1 MNRAYKVIYNKKR
14 RLVQVVSEISGGFTR
29 AERQGRRSL
38 LRGLVLSCLVG
49 ASLIAAPLPSYAATT
64 EEQVAANSAAIA
76 QNKTNIAANKT
87 AIESNQSGIRAVTRT
102 VEAQQAS
109 ISGKAEQTDLNKETA
124 ERKAADTATNEKVAA
139 NKAAIDQNKTD
150 IAKNKTDIAAA
161 QASLSGKADQS
172 DLDTLSSRVSENAT
186 AIGTNRSKINENRS
200 KIKELADS
208 LGFKTDESG
217 TITGQSGLT
226 KYFKT
231 KSSTS
236 SYTET
241 MTKEDGTTET
251 KTTTMTDGEAKAEG
265 GNSVAIGPNANSKAN
280 QSITL
285 GDGAVTK
292 STASRGIAIGQGAI
306 TGATADMGADLGSD
320 TATNQGGVDSISIGT
335 LSNARGND
343 AIAIGHNAEVQ
354 NVPIDGSGTVAS
366 KGSLAIG
373 SDAKVYGASYSLALG
388 AGATIAADNLNGNT
402 TNEAIAIGYNAKVNN
417 NATHAIVIGSNAN
430 ADKADAI
437 AIGYKAF
444 SEKNSMALGNNAKAS
459 EDSLAIGF
467 GATSSAPN
475 AQAFGNGAVAT
486 SGGDISIG
494 NLAGVGSDA
503 KRANVDGSLIAIGV
517 AAGQNVVGTANVAI
531 GDKAGSNVHSNY
543 NVSIGSEAGQG
554 FKTEQTL
561 DNPQNG
567 YNVSIGYKANNFS
580 EISGTDTTQ
589 YAIAIGA
596 NATSYSNSTA
606 IGRAALSNGQYA
618 MAFGD
623 NAHAYDTGSI
633 AFGYNSVAKNG
644 NVAIGSGSD
653 AQAIVS
659 GTGYL
664 TQQIAPSSYVSV
676 GTSENLRRISNV
688 ADGSLDSDAVTV
700 RQLKTAMSQ
709 IPSGGTSSGDV
720 TKNYVD
726 QQISNL
732 NSSIEALSKK
742 YFSVSSNENTSTG
755 NKSNDGTSP
764 DNKNAMAIGPG
775 TAAQADDA
783 LAIGNNTKSTGA
795 CSIAIGSEG
804 PIKSTD
810 PGDSTHLT
818 EAKGERSV
826 SIGSGS
832 IAQTDHSI
840 AIGTRATNYNQVNE
854 NNESS
859 NQGNHS
865 IAIGYYAETSGDS
878 SIAAGD
884 QAVAAGNG
892 SISIGKESGTDASAT
907 DSIAVGTST
916 KVNGSTSTVV
926 GAHNTVE
933 GDRNHAFGTGNTM
946 DNTGDGPS
954 NPIYESGLIGNN
966 NKISAIYNNQ
976 DEHKGSVTDAHAVG
990 NGNTIS
996 QENEGFTITDV
1007 QISGSNNKVLGEA
1020 SQMAEAGSLKGITI
1034 DGFNNTIKGRN
1045 VDDAANK
1052 TENINIVGN
1061 NNTVDIP
1068 LQGRKADMNNI
1079 QILGSDVNA
1088 TVGNSAYIGSGS
1100 SAKKTADETTSGVG
1114 TYNYDSKDANYTTRS
1129 GETATFAGS
1138 EATGV
1143 VTVGSEGNYRRVQNV
1158 AAGLVGKD
1166 STDAVNGSQL
1176 YYATRDHHYLGDNSN
1191 LTDDKNIVNVGSDG
1205 HINIVGQTKDLA
1217 GNSVTTE
1224 EGLKQQLTDG
1234 NIGVVADSEHQAM
1247 IVKLNKDVVLGSD
1260 TQDGS
1265 LTLKN
1270 NQGQETAKL
1279 TATEASSSLD
1289 GSATIHRAALSGTAN
1304 SSSRLRAA
1312 ASGTETAE
1320 STYAIATMEDG
1331 LSFIG
1336 DDSTKV
1342 DRVLNT
1348 QLTLKGGASGTL
1360 TDNNIGVRS
1369 FTADNGATGFHVQLA
1384 SDLTNLNS
1392 VTSQSVTTNNLTVKG
1407 GEFKVENGT
1416 NIDMDQNQIHNVAPG
1431 TAPTDA
1437 VNVSQLRGMNI
1448 DVQQEFNRVDG
1459 RINNLDNRISHA
1471 GANAAALAALHP
1483 NDFDPDDKWDFAGGY
1498 GNYRGSHAVAF
1509 GAFYRPTEDVMF
1521 SVGGSMGGG
1530 ENMVNAG
1537 VTFKLGQNN
1546 NVSNSRVAMAKEIRD
1561 MRKALAEQSAEIAQ
1575 LKAVHGFKIDPMKS
1589 ELFPDVAENHW
1600 AYEYVTKLAGNG
1612 VLKGYP
1618 DGEFKG
1624 NRMMSRY
1631 EFAAIVYR
1639 IVQSGMASTDPELS
1653 RLVKDFSPE
1662 LKYIRIDTIQKDRNG
1677 NPTIERV
1684 RVNKPIQAGK

>member
-1 MNRAYKVIYNKKR
+1 MNKVYKVIFNR
-14 RLVQVVSEISGGFTR
+14 NTGLEEVVSELAGGHTKSLSV
-29 AERQGRRSL
+29 GRRST
-38 LRGLVLSCLVG
+38 LRRFIVACLFASTLVFVPAVG
-49 ASLIAAPLPSYAATT
+49 GGRAATIN
-64 EEQVAANSAAIA
+64 EQVAANTAAI
-76 QNKTNIAANKT
+76 QQNKT

-102 VEAQQAS
+102 VEAQQAT
-109 ISGKAEQTDLNKETA
+109 ISNKAEQTDLNKETA
-124 ERKAADTATNEKVAA
+124 ERKAADTATNEKVDA
-139 NKAAIDQNKTD
+139 NRAAIDQNKTD
-150 IAKNKTDIAAA
+150 IAKNKTDIAKNKTDIAAA
-161 QASLSGKADQS
+161 QSALAEKADQS
-172 DLDTLSSRVSENAT
+172 DLDTLSSRVSDNAT
-186 AIGTNRSKINENRS
+186 AIRTNRSKIDENRN
-200 KIKELADS
+200 KIKTLADS

-241 MTKEDGTTET
+241 ITKEDGSTET
-251 KTTTMTDGEAKAEG
+251 KTITLTGGEAKAEG
-265 GNSVAIGPNANSKAN
+265 GNSVAIGPNANSKGN
-280 QSITL
+280 QSIAL

-292 STASRGIAIGQGAI
+292 STATRGIAIGQGAI

-417 NATHAIVIGSNAN
+417 NATHAIVIGSNAK

-467 GATSSAPN
+467 GATSSAAN

-486 SGGDISIG
+486 SEGDISIG
-494 NLAGVGSDA
+494 SLAGVGSDA

-580 EISGTDTTQ
+580 EITGTDTTQ

-606 IGRAALSNGQYA
+606 IGRAAFSNGQYA

-633 AFGYNSVAKNG
+633 AFGDNSVARNG
-644 NVAIGSGSD
+644 NIAIGSGSD
-653 AQAIVS
+653 AQGSAS

-664 TQQIAPSSYVSV
+664 TNQVAPSSYISV

-688 ADGSLDSDAVTV
+688 ADGSADSDVVTV
-700 RQLKTAMSQ
+700 RQLKTAVSQ

-720 TKNYVD
+720 TKSYVD
-726 QQISNL
+726 QQITNL
-732 NSSIEALSKK
+732 SSSIEALSKK

-755 NKSNDGTSP
+755 NKSNDGTSA

-775 TAAQADDA
+775 TSAQADDA

-795 CSIAIGSEG
+795 GSIAIGSEG

-832 IAQTDHSI
+832 VAQTDHSI

-854 NNESS
+854 NHESS

-878 SIAAGD
+878 SIATGD

-892 SISIGKESGTDASAT
+892 SISIGKESGTDANAT

-926 GAHNTVE
+926 GAYNTVE
-933 GDRNHAFGTGNTM
+933 GDRNHAFGTKNTM
-946 DNTGDGPS
+946 DNKGDGS
-954 NPIYESGLIGNN
+954 TDPIYESGLIGNE

-976 DEHKGSVTDAHAVG
+976 DEHKGSVTDVHAVG
-990 NGNTIS
+990 NMNTVS

-1020 SQMAEAGSLKGITI
+1020 STMAEAGSLNGITI
-1034 DGFNNTIKGRN
+1034 DGFGNTVQGRN
-1045 VDDAANK
+1045 VDDVANK

-1061 NNTVDIP
+1061 KNIVDI
-1068 LQGRKADMNNI
+1068 LAQGRKADMNNI
-1079 QILGSDVNA
+1079 QILGSGVNA

-1100 SAKKTADETTSGVG
+1100 SAKKTADETTAGVG
-1114 TYNYDSKDANYTTRS
+1114 TYNFESKDGNYTTRS
-1129 GETATFAGS
+1129 GKTAKFAGS

-1143 VTVGSEGNYRRVQNV
+1143 VTVGSERNYRRVQNV

-1176 YYATRDHHYLGDNSN
+1176 YYATRDHHYLGDNSD
-1191 LTDDKNIVNVGSDG
+1191 LTQDKNVVNVGSDG

-1217 GNSVTTE
+1217 GKAVTTE

-1234 NIGVVADSEHQAM
+1234 NIGVVADSENQAM
-1247 IVKLNKDVVLGSD
+1247 VVKLNKDVVLGSD

-1289 GSATIHRAALSGTAN
+1289 GSATIRRAALSGTTN
-1304 SSSRLRAA
+1304 SSARLSAA
-1312 ASGTETAE
+1312 ADDTGATE
-1320 STYAIATMEDG
+1320 SSYAIATMEDG

-1336 DDSTKV
+1336 DDNTKV

-1369 FTADNGATGFHVQLA
+1369 FTGDNGAAGFHVQLA

-1392 VTSQSVTTNNLTVKG
+1392 VTSHSVTTNNLTVKG
-1407 GEFKVENGT
+1407 GDFKVENGT

-1448 DVQQEFNRVDG
+1448 DVQQEFGRVDG
-1459 RINNLDNRISHA
+1459 RIDNLDNRISYV

-1483 NDFDPDDKWDFAGGY
+1483 LDFDPDDKWDFSAGY
-1498 GNYRGSHAVAF
+1498 GNYRGANAMAV
-1509 GAFYRPTEDVMF
+1509 GAHYRPNEDTMF
-1521 SVGGSMGGG
+1521 SIGGSFGGG

-1537 VTFKLGQNN
+1537 ISFKLGQGNH
-1546 NVSNSRVAMAKEIRD
+1546 VSNSRVAMAKEIRD
-1561 MRKALAEQSAEIAQ
+1561 MKKNMAEQAAEIAQ
-1575 LKAVHGFKIDPMKS
+1575 LKSMHGLAIDPEKS
-1589 ELFPDVAENHW
+1589 ELFPDVSENHW
-1600 AYEYVTKLAGNG
+1600 AYEYVSKLAGNG
-1612 VLKGYP
+1612 ILKGYP

-1624 NRMMSRY
+1624 DRMMTRY
-1631 EFAAIVYR
+1631 EFATIVYR
-1639 IVQSGMASTDPELS
+1639 IVQSGLGSTDPELS
-1653 RLVKDFSPE
+1653 RLVKEFSPE
-1662 LKYIRIDTIQKDRNG
+1662 LKYIRIDTIQKDKNG

-1684 RVNKPIQAGK
+1684 RVNR

>member
-1 MNRAYKVIYNKKR
+1 MSLCFDASFRT
-14 RLVQVVSEISGGFTR
+14 SSGG
-29 AERQGRRSL
+29 GR
-38 LRGLVLSCLVG
+38 
-49 ASLIAAPLPSYAATT
+49 AATIN
-64 EEQVAANSAAIA
+64 EQVAANTAAI
-76 QNKTNIAANKT
+76 QQNKT

-102 VEAQQAS
+102 VEAQQAT

-124 ERKAADTATNEKVAA
+124 ERKAADTATNEKVDA
-139 NKAAIDQNKTD
+139 NRAAIDQNKTD
-150 IAKNKTDIAAA
+150 IAKNKTDIAKNKTDIAAA
-161 QASLSGKADQS
+161 QSALAEKADQS

-200 KIKELADS
+200 KIKALADS

-241 MTKEDGTTET
+241 ITKEDGSTET
-251 KTTTMTDGEAKAEG
+251 KTITLTGGEAKAEG
-265 GNSVAIGPNANSKAN
+265 GNSVAIGPNANSKGN
-280 QSITL
+280 QSIAL

-292 STASRGIAIGQGAI
+292 STATRGIAIGQGAI

-467 GATSSAPN
+467 GATSSAAN

-486 SGGDISIG
+486 SEGDISIG

-633 AFGYNSVAKNG
+633 AFGYNSVARNG
-644 NVAIGSGSD
+644 NIAIGSGSD
-653 AQAIVS
+653 AQGSVS

-664 TQQIAPSSYVSV
+664 TNQVAPSSYISV

-688 ADGSLDSDAVTV
+688 ADGSADSDVVTV
-700 RQLKTAMSQ
+700 RQLKTAVSQ

-720 TKNYVD
+720 TKSYVD

-742 YFSVSSNENTSTG
+742 YFSVSSNENTSIG
-755 NKSNDGTSP
+755 NKSNDGTSA

-783 LAIGNNTKSTGA
+783 LAIGNNTKATGSG
-795 CSIAIGSEG
+795 SIAIGSEG

-854 NNESS
+854 NHESS

-878 SIAAGD
+878 AIATGD

-916 KVNGSTSTVV
+916 KVSGSTSTVV

-946 DNTGDGPS
+946 DNKGDGPTD
-954 NPIYESGLIGNN
+954 PIYESGLIGNDN
-966 NKISAIYNNQ
+966 NISAIYNNQ
-976 DEHKGSVTDAHAVG
+976 DEHKGSVTDVHAVG
-990 NGNTIS
+990 NKNTIS

-1007 QISGSNNKVLGEA
+1007 QISGSNNQVLGEA
-1020 SQMAEAGSLKGITI
+1020 STMAEAGSLKGITI
-1034 DGFNNTIKGRN
+1034 DGFGNTVKGRN
-1045 VDDAANK
+1045 VDDVANK

-1061 NNTVDIP
+1061 NNTVDI
-1068 LQGRKADMNNI
+1068 LAQGRKADMNNI

-1100 SAKKTADETTSGVG
+1100 SAKKTADKTTAGVG
-1114 TYNYDSKDANYTTRS
+1114 TYNFESKDGNYTTRS
-1129 GETATFAGS
+1129 GETAKFAGS

-1191 LTDDKNIVNVGSDG
+1191 LTDDKNVVNVGSDG

-1217 GNSVTTE
+1217 GNAVTTE

-1234 NIGVVADSEHQAM
+1234 NIGVVADSENQAM
-1247 IVKLNKDVVLGSD
+1247 VVKLNKDVVLGSD

-1304 SSSRLRAA
+1304 SSAHLRAETA
-1312 ASGTETAE
+1312 DTGTAE
-1320 STYAIATMEDG
+1320 SSYAIATMEDG

-1336 DDSTKV
+1336 DDNTKV

-1369 FTADNGATGFHVQLA
+1369 FTGDNGAAGFHVQLA

-1392 VTSQSVTTNNLTVKG
+1392 VTSHSVTTNNLTVKG
-1407 GEFKVENGT
+1407 GDFKVENGT

-1448 DVQQEFNRVDG
+1448 DVQQEFGRVDG
-1459 RINNLDNRISHA
+1459 RIDNLDNRISYV

-1483 NDFDPDDKWDFAGGY
+1483 LDFDPDDKWDFSAGY
-1498 GNYRGSHAVAF
+1498 GNYRGANAMAV
-1509 GAFYRPTEDVMF
+1509 GAHYRPNEDTMF
-1521 SVGGSMGGG
+1521 SIGGSFGGG

-1537 VTFKLGQNN
+1537 ISFKLGQGNH
-1546 NVSNSRVAMAKEIRD
+1546 VSNSRVAMAKEIRD
-1561 MRKALAEQSAEIAQ
+1561 MKKTMAEQAAEIAQ
-1575 LKAVHGFKIDPMKS
+1575 LKSMHGLAIDPEKS
-1589 ELFPDVAENHW
+1589 ELFPDVSENHW
-1600 AYEYVTKLAGNG
+1600 AYEYVSKLAGNG
-1612 VLKGYP
+1612 ILKGYP

-1624 NRMMSRY
+1624 DRMMTRY
-1631 EFAAIVYR
+1631 EFATIVYR
-1639 IVQSGMASTDPELS
+1639 IVQSGLGSTDPELS
-1653 RLVKDFSPE
+1653 RLVKEFSPE
-1662 LKYIRIDTIQKDRNG
+1662 LKYIRIDTIQKDKNG

-1684 RVNKPIQAGK
+1684 RVNR

>member
-1 MNRAYKVIYNKKR
+1 M
-14 RLVQVVSEISGGFTR
+14 
-29 AERQGRRSL
+29 
-38 LRGLVLSCLVG
+38 
-49 ASLIAAPLPSYAATT
+49 LPA
-64 EEQVAANSAAIA
+64 
-76 QNKTNIAANKT
+76 
-87 AIESNQSGIRAVTRT
+87 
-102 VEAQQAS
+102 
-109 ISGKAEQTDLNKETA
+109 
-124 ERKAADTATNEKVAA
+124 
-139 NKAAIDQNKTD
+139 
-150 IAKNKTDIAAA
+150 
-161 QASLSGKADQS
+161 
-172 DLDTLSSRVSENAT
+172 
-186 AIGTNRSKINENRS
+186 
-200 KIKELADS
+200 
-208 LGFKTDESG
+208 
-217 TITGQSGLT
+217 
-226 KYFKT
+226 
-231 KSSTS
+231 
-236 SYTET
+236 
-241 MTKEDGTTET
+241 M
-251 KTTTMTDGEAKAEG
+251 
-265 GNSVAIGPNANSKAN
+265 
-280 QSITL
+280 
-285 GDGAVTK
+285 
-292 STASRGIAIGQGAI
+292 
-306 TGATADMGADLGSD
+306 
-320 TATNQGGVDSISIGT
+320 
-335 LSNARGND
+335 
-343 AIAIGHNAEVQ
+343 
-354 NVPIDGSGTVAS
+354 VP
-366 KGSLAIG
+366 
-373 SDAKVYGASYSLALG
+373 
-388 AGATIAADNLNGNT
+388 
-402 TNEAIAIGYNAKVNN
+402 
-417 NATHAIVIGSNAN
+417 
-430 ADKADAI
+430 
-437 AIGYKAF
+437 F
-444 SEKNSMALGNNAKAS
+444 
-459 EDSLAIGF
+459 
-467 GATSSAPN
+467 P
-475 AQAFGNGAVAT
+475 
-486 SGGDISIG
+486 
-494 NLAGVGSDA
+494 
-503 KRANVDGSLIAIGV
+503 
-517 AAGQNVVGTANVAI
+517 
-531 GDKAGSNVHSNY
+531 
-543 NVSIGSEAGQG
+543 
-554 FKTEQTL
+554 
-561 DNPQNG
+561 
-567 YNVSIGYKANNFS
+567 
-580 EISGTDTTQ
+580 
-589 YAIAIGA
+589 
-596 NATSYSNSTA
+596 
-606 IGRAALSNGQYA
+606 
-618 MAFGD
+618 
-623 NAHAYDTGSI
+623 
-633 AFGYNSVAKNG
+633 
-644 NVAIGSGSD
+644 
-653 AQAIVS
+653 
-659 GTGYL
+659 
-664 TQQIAPSSYVSV
+664 
-676 GTSENLRRISNV
+676 
-688 ADGSLDSDAVTV
+688 
-700 RQLKTAMSQ
+700 
-709 IPSGGTSSGDV
+709 
-720 TKNYVD
+720 
-726 QQISNL
+726 
-732 NSSIEALSKK
+732 
-742 YFSVSSNENTSTG
+742 
-755 NKSNDGTSP
+755 
-764 DNKNAMAIGPG
+764 
-775 TAAQADDA
+775 
-783 LAIGNNTKSTGA
+783 
-795 CSIAIGSEG
+795 
-804 PIKSTD
+804 
-810 PGDSTHLT
+810 
-818 EAKGERSV
+818 
-826 SIGSGS
+826 
-832 IAQTDHSI
+832 
-840 AIGTRATNYNQVNE
+840 
-854 NNESS
+854 
-859 NQGNHS
+859 
-865 IAIGYYAETSGDS
+865 
-878 SIAAGD
+878 
-884 QAVAAGNG
+884 
-892 SISIGKESGTDASAT
+892 IGKESGTDASAT

-1034 DGFNNTIKGRN
+1034 DGFDNTIKGRN

>member
-1 MNRAYKVIYNKKR
+1 MSLCFDASFRT
-14 RLVQVVSEISGGFTR
+14 SSGG
-29 AERQGRRSL
+29 GR
-38 LRGLVLSCLVG
+38 
-49 ASLIAAPLPSYAATT
+49 AATIN
-64 EEQVAANSAAIA
+64 EQVAANTAAI
-76 QNKTNIAANKT
+76 QQNKT

-102 VEAQQAS
+102 VEAQQAT
-109 ISGKAEQTDLNKETA
+109 ISNKAEQTDLNKETA
-124 ERKAADTATNEKVAA
+124 ERKAADTATNEKVDA
-139 NKAAIDQNKTD
+139 NRAAIDQNKTD

-161 QASLSGKADQS
+161 QSALAEKADQS
-172 DLDTLSSRVSENAT
+172 DLDTLQTRVSENAT

-200 KIKELADS
+200 RLRELADS

-217 TITGQSGLT
+217 TITEQSGLT

-241 MTKEDGTTET
+241 ITKEDGSTET
-251 KTTTMTDGEAKAEG
+251 KTITLTGGEAKAEG
-265 GNSVAIGPNANSKAN
+265 GNSVAIGPNANSKGN
-280 QSITL
+280 QSIAL

-292 STASRGIAIGQGAI
+292 STATRGIAIGQGAI

-467 GATSSAPN
+467 GATSSAAN

-486 SGGDISIG
+486 SEGDISIG

-567 YNVSIGYKANNFS
+567 YNVSIGYQANNFS
-580 EISGTDTTQ
+580 KISGTDTTQ

-596 NATSYSNSTA
+596 KATSYSNSTA
-606 IGRAALSNGQYA
+606 IGWAALSNGQYA

-633 AFGYNSVAKNG
+633 AFGHNSVARNG
-644 NVAIGSGSD
+644 NIAIGSGSD
-653 AQAIVS
+653 AQGSVS

-664 TQQIAPSSYVSV
+664 TNQVAPSSYISV

-688 ADGSLDSDAVTV
+688 ADGSADSDVVTV
-700 RQLKTAMSQ
+700 RQLKTAVSQ

-720 TKNYVD
+720 TKSYVD
-726 QQISNL
+726 QQITNL
-732 NSSIEALSKK
+732 SSSIEALSKK

-755 NKSNDGTSP
+755 NKSNDGTSA

-775 TAAQADDA
+775 TSAQADDA

-795 CSIAIGSEG
+795 GSIAIGSEG

-832 IAQTDHSI
+832 VAQTDHSI

-854 NNESS
+854 NHESS

-878 SIAAGD
+878 SIATGD

-892 SISIGKESGTDASAT
+892 SISIGKESGTDANAT

-926 GAHNTVE
+926 GAYNTVE

-946 DNTGDGPS
+946 DNKGDGPTD
-954 NPIYESGLIGNN
+954 PIYESGLIGND
-966 NKISAIYNNQ
+966 NKIYAIYNNQ
-976 DEHKGSVTDAHAVG
+976 DEHKGSVTDVHAVG
-990 NGNTIS
+990 NKNTVS

-1007 QISGSNNKVLGEA
+1007 QISGSHNQVLGEA
-1020 SQMAEAGSLKGITI
+1020 STMAEAGSLNGITI
-1034 DGFNNTIKGRN
+1034 DGFGNIVKGRN
-1045 VDDAANK
+1045 VDDVANK

-1061 NNTVDIP
+1061 KNIVDI
-1068 LQGRKADMNNI
+1068 LAQGRKADMNNI
-1079 QILGSDVNA
+1079 QILGSGVNA

-1100 SAKKTADETTSGVG
+1100 SAKKTADETTAGVG
-1114 TYNYDSKDANYTTRS
+1114 TYNFESKDGNYTTRS
-1129 GETATFAGS
+1129 GETAKFAGS

-1143 VTVGSEGNYRRVQNV
+1143 VTVGSERNYRRVQNV

-1176 YYATRDHHYLGDNSN
+1176 YYATRDHHYLGDNSD
-1191 LTDDKNIVNVGSDG
+1191 LTQDKNVVNVGSDG

-1217 GNSVTTE
+1217 GKAVTTE

-1234 NIGVVADSEHQAM
+1234 NIGVVADSENQAM
-1247 IVKLNKDVVLGSD
+1247 VVKLNKDVVLGSD

-1289 GSATIHRAALSGTAN
+1289 GSATIRRAALSGTTN
-1304 SSSRLRAA
+1304 SSARLLAA
-1312 ASGTETAE
+1312 ASDTGATE
-1320 STYAIATMEDG
+1320 SSYAIATMEDG

-1336 DDSTKV
+1336 DDNTKV

-1369 FTADNGATGFHVQLA
+1369 FTADNGAAGFHVQLA

-1392 VTSQSVTTNNLTVKG
+1392 VTSHSVTTNNLTVKG
-1407 GEFKVENGT
+1407 GDFKVENGT

-1448 DVQQEFNRVDG
+1448 DVQQEFGRVDG
-1459 RINNLDNRISHA
+1459 RIDNLDNRISYV

-1483 NDFDPDDKWDFAGGY
+1483 LDFDPDDKWDFSAGY
-1498 GNYRGSHAVAF
+1498 GNYRGANAMAV
-1509 GAFYRPTEDVMF
+1509 GAHYRPNEDTMF
-1521 SVGGSMGGG
+1521 SIGGSFGGG

-1537 VTFKLGQNN
+1537 ISFKLGQGNH
-1546 NVSNSRVAMAKEIRD
+1546 VSNSRVAMAKEIRD
-1561 MRKALAEQSAEIAQ
+1561 MKKTMAEQAAEIAQ
-1575 LKAVHGFKIDPMKS
+1575 LKSMHGLAIDPEKS
-1589 ELFPDVAENHW
+1589 ELFPDVSENHW
-1600 AYEYVTKLAGNG
+1600 AYEYVSKLAGNG
-1612 VLKGYP
+1612 ILKGYP

-1624 NRMMSRY
+1624 DRMMTRY
-1631 EFAAIVYR
+1631 EFATIVYR
-1639 IVQSGMASTDPELS
+1639 IVQSGLGSTDSELS
-1653 RLVKDFSPE
+1653 RLVKEFSPE
-1662 LKYIRIDTIQKDRNG
+1662 LKYIRIDTIQKDKNG

-1684 RVNKPIQAGK
+1684 RVNR

>member
-1 MNRAYKVIYNKKR
+1 MNKVYKVIFNR
-14 RLVQVVSEISGGFTR
+14 NTGLEEVVSELAGGHTKSLSV
-29 AERQGRRSL
+29 GRRST
-38 LRGLVLSCLVG
+38 LRRFIVACLFASTLVFVPAVG
-49 ASLIAAPLPSYAATT
+49 GGRAATIN
-64 EEQVAANSAAIA
+64 EQVAANTAAI
-76 QNKTNIAANKT
+76 QQNKT

-102 VEAQQAS
+102 VEAQQAT
-109 ISGKAEQTDLNKETA
+109 ISNKAEQTDLNKETA
-124 ERKAADTATNEKVAA
+124 ERKAADTATNEKVDA
-139 NKAAIDQNKTD
+139 NRAAIDQNKTD

-161 QASLSGKADQS
+161 QSALAEKADQS
-172 DLDTLSSRVSENAT
+172 DLDTLQTRVSENAT

-200 KIKELADS
+200 RLRELADS

-217 TITGQSGLT
+217 TITEQSGLT

-241 MTKEDGTTET
+241 ITKEDGSTET
-251 KTTTMTDGEAKAEG
+251 KTITLTGGEAKAEG
-265 GNSVAIGPNANSKAN
+265 GNSVAIGPNANSKGN
-280 QSITL
+280 QSIAL

-292 STASRGIAIGQGAI
+292 STATRGIAIGQGAI

-467 GATSSAPN
+467 GATSSAAN

-486 SGGDISIG
+486 SEGDISIG

-567 YNVSIGYKANNFS
+567 YNVSIGYQANNFS
-580 EISGTDTTQ
+580 KISGTDTTQ

-596 NATSYSNSTA
+596 KATSYSNSTA
-606 IGRAALSNGQYA
+606 IGWAALSNGQYA

-633 AFGYNSVAKNG
+633 AFGHNSVARNG
-644 NVAIGSGSD
+644 NIAIGSGSD
-653 AQAIVS
+653 AQGSVS

-664 TQQIAPSSYVSV
+664 TNQVAPSSYISV

-688 ADGSLDSDAVTV
+688 ADGSADSDVVTV
-700 RQLKTAMSQ
+700 RQLKTAVSQ
-709 IPSGGTSSGDV
+709 IPSGGTSSGYV
-720 TKNYVD
+720 TKSYVD
-726 QQISNL
+726 QQITNL
-732 NSSIEALSKK
+732 SSSIEALSKK

-755 NKSNDGTSP
+755 NKSNDGTSA

-775 TAAQADDA
+775 TSAQADDA

-795 CSIAIGSEG
+795 GSIAIGSEG

-832 IAQTDHSI
+832 VAQTDHSI

-854 NNESS
+854 NHESS

-878 SIAAGD
+878 SIATGD

-892 SISIGKESGTDASAT
+892 SISIGKESGTDANAT

-926 GAHNTVE
+926 GAYNTVE

-946 DNTGDGPS
+946 DNKGDGPTD
-954 NPIYESGLIGNN
+954 PIYESGLIGND
-966 NKISAIYNNQ
+966 NKIYAIYNNQ
-976 DEHKGSVTDAHAVG
+976 DEHKGSVTDVHAVG
-990 NGNTIS
+990 NKNTVS

-1007 QISGSNNKVLGEA
+1007 QISGSHNQVLGEA
-1020 SQMAEAGSLKGITI
+1020 STMAEAGSLNGITI
-1034 DGFNNTIKGRN
+1034 DGFGNIVKGRN
-1045 VDDAANK
+1045 VDDVANK

-1061 NNTVDIP
+1061 KNIVDI
-1068 LQGRKADMNNI
+1068 LAQGRKADMNNI
-1079 QILGSDVNA
+1079 QILGSGVNA

-1100 SAKKTADETTSGVG
+1100 SAKKTADETTAGVG
-1114 TYNYDSKDANYTTRS
+1114 TYNFESKDGNYTTRS
-1129 GETATFAGS
+1129 GETAKFAGS

-1143 VTVGSEGNYRRVQNV
+1143 VTVGSERNYRRVQNV

-1176 YYATRDHHYLGDNSN
+1176 YYATRDHHYLGDNSD
-1191 LTDDKNIVNVGSDG
+1191 LTQDKNVVNVGSDG

-1217 GNSVTTE
+1217 GKAVTTE

-1234 NIGVVADSEHQAM
+1234 NIGVVADSENQAM
-1247 IVKLNKDVVLGSD
+1247 VVKLNKDVVLGSD

-1289 GSATIHRAALSGTAN
+1289 GSATIRRAALSGTTN
-1304 SSSRLRAA
+1304 SSARLLAA
-1312 ASGTETAE
+1312 ASDTGATE
-1320 STYAIATMEDG
+1320 SSYAIATMEDG

-1336 DDSTKV
+1336 DDNTKV

-1369 FTADNGATGFHVQLA
+1369 FTADNGAAGFHVQLA

-1392 VTSQSVTTNNLTVKG
+1392 VTSHSVTTNNLTVKG
-1407 GEFKVENGT
+1407 GDFKVENGT

-1448 DVQQEFNRVDG
+1448 DVQQEFGRVDG
-1459 RINNLDNRISHA
+1459 RIDNLDNRISYV

-1483 NDFDPDDKWDFAGGY
+1483 LDFDPDDKWDFSAGY
-1498 GNYRGSHAVAF
+1498 GNYRGANAMAV
-1509 GAFYRPTEDVMF
+1509 GAHYRPNEDTMF
-1521 SVGGSMGGG
+1521 SIGGSFGGG

-1537 VTFKLGQNN
+1537 ISFKLGQGNH
-1546 NVSNSRVAMAKEIRD
+1546 VSNSRVAMAKEIRD
-1561 MRKALAEQSAEIAQ
+1561 MKKTMAEQAAEIAQ
-1575 LKAVHGFKIDPMKS
+1575 LKSMHGLAIDPEKS
-1589 ELFPDVAENHW
+1589 ELFPDVSENHW
-1600 AYEYVTKLAGNG
+1600 AYEYVSKLAGNG
-1612 VLKGYP
+1612 ILKGYP

-1624 NRMMSRY
+1624 DRMMTRY
-1631 EFAAIVYR
+1631 EFATIVYR
-1639 IVQSGMASTDPELS
+1639 IVQSGLGSTDSELS
-1653 RLVKDFSPE
+1653 RLVKEFSPE
-1662 LKYIRIDTIQKDRNG
+1662 LKYIRIDTIQKDKNG

-1684 RVNKPIQAGK
+1684 RVNR

>member
-1 MNRAYKVIYNKKR
+1 MNKVYKVIFNR
-14 RLVQVVSEISGGFTR
+14 NTGLEEVVSELAGGHTKSLSV
-29 AERQGRRSL
+29 GRRST
-38 LRGLVLSCLVG
+38 LRRFIVACLFASTLVFVPAVG
-49 ASLIAAPLPSYAATT
+49 GGRAATIN
-64 EEQVAANSAAIA
+64 EQVAANTAAI
-76 QNKTNIAANKT
+76 QQNKT

-102 VEAQQAS
+102 VEAQQAT

-124 ERKAADTATNEKVAA
+124 ERKAADTATNEKVDA
-139 NKAAIDQNKTD
+139 NRAAIDQNKTD
-150 IAKNKTDIAAA
+150 IAKNKTDIAKNKTDIAAA
-161 QASLSGKADQS
+161 QSALAEKADQS

-200 KIKELADS
+200 KIKALADS

-241 MTKEDGTTET
+241 ITKEDGSTET
-251 KTTTMTDGEAKAEG
+251 KTITLTGGEAKAEG
-265 GNSVAIGPNANSKAN
+265 GNSVAIGPNANSKGN
-280 QSITL
+280 QSIAL

-292 STASRGIAIGQGAI
+292 STATRGIAIGQGAI

-467 GATSSAPN
+467 GATSSAAN

-486 SGGDISIG
+486 SEGDISIG

-633 AFGYNSVAKNG
+633 AFGYNSVARNG
-644 NVAIGSGSD
+644 NIAIGSGSD
-653 AQAIVS
+653 AQGSVS

-664 TQQIAPSSYVSV
+664 TNQVAPSSYISV

-688 ADGSLDSDAVTV
+688 ADGSADSDVVTV
-700 RQLKTAMSQ
+700 RQLKTAVSQ

-720 TKNYVD
+720 TKSYVD

-742 YFSVSSNENTSTG
+742 YFSVSSNENTSIG
-755 NKSNDGTSP
+755 NKSNDGTSA

-783 LAIGNNTKSTGA
+783 LAIGNNTKATGSG
-795 CSIAIGSEG
+795 SIAIGSEG

-854 NNESS
+854 NHESS

-878 SIAAGD
+878 AIATGD

-916 KVNGSTSTVV
+916 KVSGSTSTVV

-946 DNTGDGPS
+946 DNKGDGPTD
-954 NPIYESGLIGNN
+954 PIYESGLIGNDN
-966 NKISAIYNNQ
+966 NISAIYNNQ
-976 DEHKGSVTDAHAVG
+976 DEHKGSVTDVHAVG
-990 NGNTIS
+990 NKNTIS

-1007 QISGSNNKVLGEA
+1007 QISGSNNQVLGEA
-1020 SQMAEAGSLKGITI
+1020 STMAEAGSLKGITI
-1034 DGFNNTIKGRN
+1034 DGFGNTVKGRN
-1045 VDDAANK
+1045 VDDVANK

-1061 NNTVDIP
+1061 NNTVDI
-1068 LQGRKADMNNI
+1068 LAQGRKADMNNI

-1100 SAKKTADETTSGVG
+1100 SAKKTADKTTAGVG
-1114 TYNYDSKDANYTTRS
+1114 TYNFESKDGNYTTRS
-1129 GETATFAGS
+1129 GETAKFAGS

-1191 LTDDKNIVNVGSDG
+1191 LTDDKNVVNVGSDG

-1217 GNSVTTE
+1217 GNAVTTE
-1224 EGLKQQLTDG
+1224 EGLKQQLTD
-1234 NIGVVADSEHQAM
+1234 
-1247 IVKLNKDVVLGSD
+1247 
-1260 TQDGS
+1260 
-1265 LTLKN
+1265 
-1270 NQGQETAKL
+1270 
-1279 TATEASSSLD
+1279 
-1289 GSATIHRAALSGTAN
+1289 
-1304 SSSRLRAA
+1304 
-1312 ASGTETAE
+1312 
-1320 STYAIATMEDG
+1320 
-1331 LSFIG
+1331 
-1336 DDSTKV
+1336 
-1342 DRVLNT
+1342 
-1348 QLTLKGGASGTL
+1348 
-1360 TDNNIGVRS
+1360 NNIGVRS
-1369 FTADNGATGFHVQLA
+1369 FTGDNGAAGFHVQLA

-1392 VTSQSVTTNNLTVKG
+1392 VTSHSVTTNNLTVKG
-1407 GEFKVENGT
+1407 GDFKVENGT

-1431 TAPTDA
+1431 TALTDA

-1448 DVQQEFNRVDG
+1448 DVQQEFGRVDG
-1459 RINNLDNRISHA
+1459 RIDNLDNRISYV

-1483 NDFDPDDKWDFAGGY
+1483 LDFDPDDKWDFSAGY
-1498 GNYRGSHAVAF
+1498 GNYRGANAMAV
-1509 GAFYRPTEDVMF
+1509 GAHYRPNEDTMF
-1521 SVGGSMGGG
+1521 SIGGSFGGG

-1537 VTFKLGQNN
+1537 ISFKLGQGNH
-1546 NVSNSRVAMAKEIRD
+1546 VSNSRVAMAKEIRD
-1561 MRKALAEQSAEIAQ
+1561 MKKTMAEQAAEIAQ
-1575 LKAVHGFKIDPMKS
+1575 LKSMHGLAIDPEKS
-1589 ELFPDVAENHW
+1589 ELFPDVSENHW
-1600 AYEYVTKLAGNG
+1600 AYEYVSKLAGNG
-1612 VLKGYP
+1612 ILKGYP

-1624 NRMMSRY
+1624 DRMMTRY
-1631 EFAAIVYR
+1631 EFATIVYR
-1639 IVQSGMASTDPELS
+1639 IVQSGLGSTDPELS
-1653 RLVKDFSPE
+1653 RLVKEFSPE
-1662 LKYIRIDTIQKDRNG
+1662 LKYIRIDTIQKDKNG

-1684 RVNKPIQAGK
+1684 RVNR

>member
-1 MNRAYKVIYNKKR
+1 MSLCFDASFRT
-14 RLVQVVSEISGGFTR
+14 SSGG
-29 AERQGRRSL
+29 GR
-38 LRGLVLSCLVG
+38 
-49 ASLIAAPLPSYAATT
+49 AATIN
-64 EEQVAANSAAIA
+64 EQVAANTAAI
-76 QNKTNIAANKT
+76 QQNKT

-102 VEAQQAS
+102 VEAQQAT

-124 ERKAADTATNEKVAA
+124 ERKAADTATNEKVDA
-139 NKAAIDQNKTD
+139 NRAAIDQNKTD
-150 IAKNKTDIAAA
+150 IAKNKTDIAKNKTDIAAA
-161 QASLSGKADQS
+161 QSALAEKADQS

-200 KIKELADS
+200 KIKALADS

-241 MTKEDGTTET
+241 ITKEDGSTET
-251 KTTTMTDGEAKAEG
+251 KTITLTGGEAKAEG
-265 GNSVAIGPNANSKAN
+265 GNSVAIGPNANSKGN
-280 QSITL
+280 QSIAL

-292 STASRGIAIGQGAI
+292 STATRGIAIGQGAI

-444 SEKNSMALGNNAKAS
+444 SEKNSMGLGNNAKAS

-467 GATSSAPN
+467 GATSSAAN

-486 SGGDISIG
+486 SEGDISIG

-633 AFGYNSVAKNG
+633 AFGYNSVARNG
-644 NVAIGSGSD
+644 NIAIGSGSD
-653 AQAIVS
+653 AQGSVS

-664 TQQIAPSSYVSV
+664 TNQVAPSSYISV

-688 ADGSLDSDAVTV
+688 ADGSADSDVVTV
-700 RQLKTAMSQ
+700 RQLKTAVSQ

-720 TKNYVD
+720 TKSYVD

-742 YFSVSSNENTSTG
+742 YFSVSSNENTSIG
-755 NKSNDGTSP
+755 NKSNDGTSA

-783 LAIGNNTKSTGA
+783 LAIGNNTKATGSG
-795 CSIAIGSEG
+795 SIAIGSEG

-854 NNESS
+854 NHESS

-878 SIAAGD
+878 AIATGD

-916 KVNGSTSTVV
+916 KVSGSTSTVV

-946 DNTGDGPS
+946 DNKGDGPTD
-954 NPIYESGLIGNN
+954 PIYESGLIGNDN
-966 NKISAIYNNQ
+966 NISAIYNNQ
-976 DEHKGSVTDAHAVG
+976 DEHKGSVTDVHAVG
-990 NGNTIS
+990 NKNTIS

-1007 QISGSNNKVLGEA
+1007 QISGSNNQVLGEA
-1020 SQMAEAGSLKGITI
+1020 STMAEAGSLKGITI
-1034 DGFNNTIKGRN
+1034 DGFGNTVKGRN
-1045 VDDAANK
+1045 VDDVANK

-1061 NNTVDIP
+1061 NNTVDI
-1068 LQGRKADMNNI
+1068 LAQGRKADMNNI

-1100 SAKKTADETTSGVG
+1100 SAKKTADKTTAGVG
-1114 TYNYDSKDANYTTRS
+1114 TYNFESKDGNYTTRS
-1129 GETATFAGS
+1129 GETAKFAGS

-1191 LTDDKNIVNVGSDG
+1191 LTDDKNVVNVGSDG

-1217 GNSVTTE
+1217 GNAVTTE
-1224 EGLKQQLTDG
+1224 EGLKQQLTD
-1234 NIGVVADSEHQAM
+1234 
-1247 IVKLNKDVVLGSD
+1247 
-1260 TQDGS
+1260 
-1265 LTLKN
+1265 
-1270 NQGQETAKL
+1270 
-1279 TATEASSSLD
+1279 
-1289 GSATIHRAALSGTAN
+1289 
-1304 SSSRLRAA
+1304 
-1312 ASGTETAE
+1312 
-1320 STYAIATMEDG
+1320 
-1331 LSFIG
+1331 
-1336 DDSTKV
+1336 
-1342 DRVLNT
+1342 
-1348 QLTLKGGASGTL
+1348 
-1360 TDNNIGVRS
+1360 NNIGVRS
-1369 FTADNGATGFHVQLA
+1369 FTGDNGAAGFHVQLA

-1392 VTSQSVTTNNLTVKG
+1392 VTSHSVTTNNLTVKG
-1407 GEFKVENGT
+1407 GDFKVENGT

-1431 TAPTDA
+1431 TALTDA

-1448 DVQQEFNRVDG
+1448 DVQQEFGRVDG
-1459 RINNLDNRISHA
+1459 RIDNLDNRISYV

-1483 NDFDPDDKWDFAGGY
+1483 LDFDPDDKWDFSAGY
-1498 GNYRGSHAVAF
+1498 GNYRGANAMAV
-1509 GAFYRPTEDVMF
+1509 GAHYRPNEDTMF
-1521 SVGGSMGGG
+1521 SIGGSFGGG

-1537 VTFKLGQNN
+1537 ISFKLGQGNH
-1546 NVSNSRVAMAKEIRD
+1546 VSNSRVAMAKEIRD
-1561 MRKALAEQSAEIAQ
+1561 MKKTMAEQAAEIAQ
-1575 LKAVHGFKIDPMKS
+1575 LKSMHGLAIDPEKS
-1589 ELFPDVAENHW
+1589 ELFPDVSENHW
-1600 AYEYVTKLAGNG
+1600 AYEYVSKLAGNG
-1612 VLKGYP
+1612 ILKGYP

-1624 NRMMSRY
+1624 DRMMTRY
-1631 EFAAIVYR
+1631 EFATIVYR
-1639 IVQSGMASTDPELS
+1639 IVQSGLGSTDPELS
-1653 RLVKDFSPE
+1653 RLVKEFSPE
-1662 LKYIRIDTIQKDRNG
+1662 LKYIRIDTIQKDKNG

-1684 RVNKPIQAGK
+1684 RVNR

>member
-1 MNRAYKVIYNKKR
+1 M
-14 RLVQVVSEISGGFTR
+14 Q
-29 AERQGRRSL
+29 
-38 LRGLVLSCLVG
+38 
-49 ASLIAAPLPSYAATT
+49 
-64 EEQVAANSAAIA
+64 
-76 QNKTNIAANKT
+76 
-87 AIESNQSGIRAVTRT
+87 
-102 VEAQQAS
+102 
-109 ISGKAEQTDLNKETA
+109 
-124 ERKAADTATNEKVAA
+124 
-139 NKAAIDQNKTD
+139 
-150 IAKNKTDIAAA
+150 KNKTDIAAA
-161 QASLSGKADQS
+161 QSALAEKADQS
-172 DLDTLSSRVSENAT
+172 DLDTLQGRVSENAT

-200 KIKELADS
+200 RIKELADS

-236 SYTET
+236 SYTEII
-241 MTKEDGTTET
+241 TKEDGSTET
-251 KTTTMTDGEAKAEG
+251 KTITLTGGEAKAEG

-280 QSITL
+280 QSIAL

-292 STASRGIAIGQGAI
+292 STATRGIAIGQGAI

-388 AGATIAADNLNGNT
+388 AGAAIAADNLNGNT
-402 TNEAIAIGYNAKVNN
+402 TNEAIAIGYQAKVNN

-444 SEKNSMALGNNAKAS
+444 SEKHSMALGNEAKAS

-467 GATSSAPN
+467 GAISSAAN

-486 SGGDISIG
+486 SEGDISIG

-633 AFGYNSVAKNG
+633 AFGYNSVARNG
-644 NVAIGSGSD
+644 NIAIGSGSD
-653 AQAIVS
+653 AQGSVS

-664 TQQIAPSSYVSV
+664 TNQVAPSSYISV

-688 ADGSLDSDAVTV
+688 ADGSADSDVVTV
-700 RQLKTAMSQ
+700 RQLKTAVSQ

-720 TKNYVD
+720 TKSYVD
-726 QQISNL
+726 QQITNL
-732 NSSIEALSKK
+732 TSSIEALSKK

-755 NKSNDGTSP
+755 NKSNDGTSA

-795 CSIAIGSEG
+795 GSIAIGSEG

-840 AIGTRATNYNQVNE
+840 AIG
-854 NNESS
+854 
-859 NQGNHS
+859 
-865 IAIGYYAETSGDS
+865 YYAETSGDS
-878 SIAAGD
+878 SIATGD

-892 SISIGKESGTDASAT
+892 SISIGKESGTDANAT

-926 GAHNTVE
+926 GAYNTVE

-946 DNTGDGPS
+946 NNMGDGS
-954 NPIYESGLIGNN
+954 TDPIYESGLIGNDN
-966 NKISAIYNNQ
+966 NISAIYNNQ
-976 DEHKGSVTDAHAVG
+976 SEHIGSVTDVHAVG
-990 NGNTIS
+990 NKNTVS

-1007 QISGSNNKVLGEA
+1007 QISGSNNQVLGEA
-1020 SQMAEAGSLKGITI
+1020 STMAEAGSLKGITI
-1034 DGFNNTIKGRN
+1034 DGFGNTVKGRN
-1045 VDDAANK
+1045 VDDVANK

-1061 NNTVDIP
+1061 NNTVDI
-1068 LQGRKADMNNI
+1068 LAQGRKADMNNI

-1100 SAKKTADETTSGVG
+1100 SAKKTADETTAGVG
-1114 TYNYDSKDANYTTRS
+1114 TYNFESKDGNYTTRS
-1129 GETATFAGS
+1129 GETAKFAGS

-1176 YYATRDHHYLGDNSN
+1176 YYATRDHHYLGDNSD
-1191 LTDDKNIVNVGSDG
+1191 LSDDKNVVNVGSDG

-1217 GNSVTTE
+1217 GKAVTTE

-1234 NIGVVADSEHQAM
+1234 NIGVVADSENQAM

-1304 SSSRLRAA
+1304 SSARLSAA
-1312 ASGTETAE
+1312 ADDTGTAE

-1336 DDSTKV
+1336 DDNTKV

-1369 FTADNGATGFHVQLA
+1369 FTADNGAAGFHVQLA

-1392 VTSQSVTTNNLTVKG
+1392 VTSHSVTTNNLTVKG
-1407 GEFKVENGT
+1407 GNFKVENGT

-1431 TAPTDA
+1431 TALTDA

-1471 GANAAALAALHP
+1471 GANAAALAGLHP
-1483 NDFDPDDKWDFAGGY
+1483 TDFDPDDKWDFAGSY

-1575 LKAVHGFKIDPMKS
+1575 LKSVHGFKIDPMKS

-1662 LKYIRIDTIQKDRNG
+1662 LKYIRIDTIQKDRDG

-1684 RVNKPIQAGK
+1684 RVNKPVRTGK

>member
-1 MNRAYKVIYNKKR
+1 MNKVYKVIFNR
-14 RLVQVVSEISGGFTR
+14 NTGLEEVVSELAGGHTKSLSV
-29 AERQGRRSL
+29 GRRST
-38 LRGLVLSCLVG
+38 LRRFIVACLFASTLVFVPAVG
-49 ASLIAAPLPSYAATT
+49 GGRAATIN
-64 EEQVAANSAAIA
+64 EQVAANTAAI
-76 QNKTNIAANKT
+76 QQNKT

-102 VEAQQAS
+102 VEAQQAT

-124 ERKAADTATNEKVAA
+124 ERKAADTATNEKVDA
-139 NKAAIDQNKTD
+139 NRAAIDQNKTD

-161 QASLSGKADQS
+161 QSALAEKADQS

-200 KIKELADS
+200 KIKALADS

-241 MTKEDGTTET
+241 ITKEDGSTET
-251 KTTTMTDGEAKAEG
+251 KTITLTGGEAKAEG
-265 GNSVAIGPNANSKAN
+265 GNSVAIGPNANSKGN
-280 QSITL
+280 QSIAL

-292 STASRGIAIGQGAI
+292 STATRGIAIGQGAI

-467 GATSSAPN
+467 GATSSAAN

-486 SGGDISIG
+486 SEGDISIG

-633 AFGYNSVAKNG
+633 AFGYNSVARNG
-644 NVAIGSGSD
+644 NIAIGSGSD
-653 AQAIVS
+653 AQGSVS

-664 TQQIAPSSYVSV
+664 TNQVAPSSYISV

-688 ADGSLDSDAVTV
+688 ADGSADSDVVTV
-700 RQLKTAMSQ
+700 RQLKTAVSQ

-720 TKNYVD
+720 TKSYVD

-742 YFSVSSNENTSTG
+742 YFSVSSNENTSIG
-755 NKSNDGTSP
+755 NKSNDGTSA

-783 LAIGNNTKSTGA
+783 LAIGNNTKATGSG
-795 CSIAIGSEG
+795 SIAIGSEG

-854 NNESS
+854 NHESS

-878 SIAAGD
+878 AIATGD

-916 KVNGSTSTVV
+916 KVSGSTSTVV

-946 DNTGDGPS
+946 DNKGDGPTD
-954 NPIYESGLIGNN
+954 PIYESGLIGNDN
-966 NKISAIYNNQ
+966 NISAIYNNQ
-976 DEHKGSVTDAHAVG
+976 DEHKGSVTDVHAVG
-990 NGNTIS
+990 NKNTIS

-1007 QISGSNNKVLGEA
+1007 QISGSNNQVLGEA
-1020 SQMAEAGSLKGITI
+1020 STMAEAGSLKGITI
-1034 DGFNNTIKGRN
+1034 DGFGNTVKGRN
-1045 VDDAANK
+1045 VDDVANK

-1061 NNTVDIP
+1061 NNTVDI
-1068 LQGRKADMNNI
+1068 LAQGRKADMNNI

-1100 SAKKTADETTSGVG
+1100 SAKKTADKTTAGVG
-1114 TYNYDSKDANYTTRS
+1114 TYNFESKDGNYTTRS
-1129 GETATFAGS
+1129 GETAKFAGS

-1191 LTDDKNIVNVGSDG
+1191 LTDDKNVVNVGSDG

-1217 GNSVTTE
+1217 GNAVTTE
-1224 EGLKQQLTDG
+1224 EGLKQQLTD
-1234 NIGVVADSEHQAM
+1234 
-1247 IVKLNKDVVLGSD
+1247 
-1260 TQDGS
+1260 
-1265 LTLKN
+1265 
-1270 NQGQETAKL
+1270 
-1279 TATEASSSLD
+1279 
-1289 GSATIHRAALSGTAN
+1289 
-1304 SSSRLRAA
+1304 
-1312 ASGTETAE
+1312 
-1320 STYAIATMEDG
+1320 
-1331 LSFIG
+1331 
-1336 DDSTKV
+1336 
-1342 DRVLNT
+1342 
-1348 QLTLKGGASGTL
+1348 
-1360 TDNNIGVRS
+1360 NNIGVRS
-1369 FTADNGATGFHVQLA
+1369 FTGDNGAAGFHVQLA

-1392 VTSQSVTTNNLTVKG
+1392 VTSHSVTTNNLTVKG
-1407 GEFKVENGT
+1407 GDFKVENGT

-1431 TAPTDA
+1431 TALTDA

-1448 DVQQEFNRVDG
+1448 DVQQEFGRVDG
-1459 RINNLDNRISHA
+1459 RIDNLDNRISYV

-1483 NDFDPDDKWDFAGGY
+1483 LDFDPDDKWDFSAGY
-1498 GNYRGSHAVAF
+1498 GNYRGANAMAV
-1509 GAFYRPTEDVMF
+1509 GAHYRPNEDTMF
-1521 SVGGSMGGG
+1521 SIGGSFGGG

-1537 VTFKLGQNN
+1537 ISFKLGQGNH
-1546 NVSNSRVAMAKEIRD
+1546 VSNSRVAMAKEIRD
-1561 MRKALAEQSAEIAQ
+1561 MKKTMAEQAAEIAQ
-1575 LKAVHGFKIDPMKS
+1575 LKSMHGLAIDPEKS
-1589 ELFPDVAENHW
+1589 ELFPDVSENHW
-1600 AYEYVTKLAGNG
+1600 AYEYVSKLAGNG
-1612 VLKGYP
+1612 ILKGYP

-1624 NRMMSRY
+1624 DRMMTRY
-1631 EFAAIVYR
+1631 EFATIVYR
-1639 IVQSGMASTDPELS
+1639 IVQSGLGSTDPELS
-1653 RLVKDFSPE
+1653 RLVKEFSPE
-1662 LKYIRIDTIQKDRNG
+1662 LKYIRIDTIQKDKNG

-1684 RVNKPIQAGK
+1684 RVNR

>member
-1 MNRAYKVIYNKKR
+1 M
-14 RLVQVVSEISGGFTR
+14 
-29 AERQGRRSL
+29 
-38 LRGLVLSCLVG
+38 
-49 ASLIAAPLPSYAATT
+49 
-64 EEQVAANSAAIA
+64 
-76 QNKTNIAANKT
+76 
-87 AIESNQSGIRAVTRT
+87 
-102 VEAQQAS
+102 
-109 ISGKAEQTDLNKETA
+109 
-124 ERKAADTATNEKVAA
+124 
-139 NKAAIDQNKTD
+139 
-150 IAKNKTDIAAA
+150 
-161 QASLSGKADQS
+161 
-172 DLDTLSSRVSENAT
+172 
-186 AIGTNRSKINENRS
+186 
-200 KIKELADS
+200 
-208 LGFKTDESG
+208 
-217 TITGQSGLT
+217 
-226 KYFKT
+226 
-231 KSSTS
+231 
-236 SYTET
+236 
-241 MTKEDGTTET
+241 
-251 KTTTMTDGEAKAEG
+251 
-265 GNSVAIGPNANSKAN
+265 
-280 QSITL
+280 

-292 STASRGIAIGQGAI
+292 STATRGIAIGQGAI

-467 GATSSAPN
+467 GATSSAAN

-486 SGGDISIG
+486 SEGDISIG

-633 AFGYNSVAKNG
+633 AFGYNSVARNG
-644 NVAIGSGSD
+644 NIAIGSGSD
-653 AQAIVS
+653 AQGSVS

-664 TQQIAPSSYVSV
+664 TNQVAPSSYISV

-688 ADGSLDSDAVTV
+688 ADGSADSDVVTV
-700 RQLKTAMSQ
+700 RQLKTAVSQ

-720 TKNYVD
+720 TKSYVD

-742 YFSVSSNENTSTG
+742 YFSVSSNENTSIG
-755 NKSNDGTSP
+755 NKSNDGTSA

-783 LAIGNNTKSTGA
+783 LAIGNNTKATGSG
-795 CSIAIGSEG
+795 SIAIGSEG

-854 NNESS
+854 NHESS

-878 SIAAGD
+878 AIATGD

-916 KVNGSTSTVV
+916 KVSGSTSTVV

-946 DNTGDGPS
+946 DNKGDGPTD
-954 NPIYESGLIGNN
+954 PIYESGLIGNDN
-966 NKISAIYNNQ
+966 NISAIYNNQ
-976 DEHKGSVTDAHAVG
+976 DEHKGSVTDVHAVG
-990 NGNTIS
+990 NKNTIS

-1007 QISGSNNKVLGEA
+1007 QISGSNNQVLGEA
-1020 SQMAEAGSLKGITI
+1020 STMAEAGSLKGITI
-1034 DGFNNTIKGRN
+1034 DGFGNTVKGRN
-1045 VDDAANK
+1045 VDDVANK

-1061 NNTVDIP
+1061 NNTVDI
-1068 LQGRKADMNNI
+1068 LAQGRKADMNNI

-1100 SAKKTADETTSGVG
+1100 SAKKTADKTTAGVG
-1114 TYNYDSKDANYTTRS
+1114 TYNFESKDGNYTTRS
-1129 GETATFAGS
+1129 GETAKFAGS

-1191 LTDDKNIVNVGSDG
+1191 LTDDKNVVNVGSDG

-1217 GNSVTTE
+1217 GNAVTTE
-1224 EGLKQQLTDG
+1224 EGLKQQLTD
-1234 NIGVVADSEHQAM
+1234 
-1247 IVKLNKDVVLGSD
+1247 
-1260 TQDGS
+1260 
-1265 LTLKN
+1265 
-1270 NQGQETAKL
+1270 
-1279 TATEASSSLD
+1279 
-1289 GSATIHRAALSGTAN
+1289 
-1304 SSSRLRAA
+1304 
-1312 ASGTETAE
+1312 
-1320 STYAIATMEDG
+1320 
-1331 LSFIG
+1331 
-1336 DDSTKV
+1336 
-1342 DRVLNT
+1342 
-1348 QLTLKGGASGTL
+1348 
-1360 TDNNIGVRS
+1360 NNIGVRS
-1369 FTADNGATGFHVQLA
+1369 FTGDNGAAGFHVQLA

-1392 VTSQSVTTNNLTVKG
+1392 VTSHSVTTNNLTVKG
-1407 GEFKVENGT
+1407 GDFKVENGT

-1431 TAPTDA
+1431 TALTDA

-1448 DVQQEFNRVDG
+1448 DVQQEFGRVDG
-1459 RINNLDNRISHA
+1459 RIDNLDNRISYV

-1483 NDFDPDDKWDFAGGY
+1483 LDFDPDDKWDFSAGY
-1498 GNYRGSHAVAF
+1498 GNYRGANAMAV
-1509 GAFYRPTEDVMF
+1509 GAHYRPNEDTMF
-1521 SVGGSMGGG
+1521 SIGGSFGGG

-1537 VTFKLGQNN
+1537 ISFKLGQGNH
-1546 NVSNSRVAMAKEIRD
+1546 VSNSRVAMAKEIRD
-1561 MRKALAEQSAEIAQ
+1561 MKKTMAEQAAEIAQ
-1575 LKAVHGFKIDPMKS
+1575 LKSMHGLAIDPEKS
-1589 ELFPDVAENHW
+1589 ELFPDVSENHW
-1600 AYEYVTKLAGNG
+1600 AYEYVSKLAGNG
-1612 VLKGYP
+1612 ILKGYP

-1624 NRMMSRY
+1624 DRMMTRY
-1631 EFAAIVYR
+1631 EFATIVYR
-1639 IVQSGMASTDPELS
+1639 IVQSGLGSTDPELS
-1653 RLVKDFSPE
+1653 RLVKEFSPE
-1662 LKYIRIDTIQKDRNG
+1662 LKYIRIDTIQKDKNG

-1684 RVNKPIQAGK
+1684 RVNR

>member
-1 MNRAYKVIYNKKR
+1 M
-14 RLVQVVSEISGGFTR
+14 
-29 AERQGRRSL
+29 
-38 LRGLVLSCLVG
+38 
-49 ASLIAAPLPSYAATT
+49 
-64 EEQVAANSAAIA
+64 
-76 QNKTNIAANKT
+76 
-87 AIESNQSGIRAVTRT
+87 
-102 VEAQQAS
+102 
-109 ISGKAEQTDLNKETA
+109 
-124 ERKAADTATNEKVAA
+124 
-139 NKAAIDQNKTD
+139 
-150 IAKNKTDIAAA
+150 
-161 QASLSGKADQS
+161 
-172 DLDTLSSRVSENAT
+172 
-186 AIGTNRSKINENRS
+186 
-200 KIKELADS
+200 
-208 LGFKTDESG
+208 
-217 TITGQSGLT
+217 
-226 KYFKT
+226 
-231 KSSTS
+231 
-236 SYTET
+236 
-241 MTKEDGTTET
+241 
-251 KTTTMTDGEAKAEG
+251 
-265 GNSVAIGPNANSKAN
+265 
-280 QSITL
+280 
-285 GDGAVTK
+285 
-292 STASRGIAIGQGAI
+292 
-306 TGATADMGADLGSD
+306 
-320 TATNQGGVDSISIGT
+320 
-335 LSNARGND
+335 
-343 AIAIGHNAEVQ
+343 
-354 NVPIDGSGTVAS
+354 
-366 KGSLAIG
+366 
-373 SDAKVYGASYSLALG
+373 
-388 AGATIAADNLNGNT
+388 
-402 TNEAIAIGYNAKVNN
+402 NN

-444 SEKNSMALGNNAKAS
+444 SEKHSMALGNEAKAS

-467 GATSSAPN
+467 GAISSAAN

-486 SGGDISIG
+486 SEGDISIG

-633 AFGYNSVAKNG
+633 AFGYNSVARNG
-644 NVAIGSGSD
+644 NIAIGSGSD
-653 AQAIVS
+653 AQGSVS

-664 TQQIAPSSYVSV
+664 TNQVAPSSYISV

-688 ADGSLDSDAVTV
+688 ADGSADSDVVTV
-700 RQLKTAMSQ
+700 RQLKTAVSQ

-720 TKNYVD
+720 TKSYVD
-726 QQISNL
+726 QQITNL
-732 NSSIEALSKK
+732 TSSIEALSKK

-755 NKSNDGTSP
+755 NKSNDGTSA

-795 CSIAIGSEG
+795 GSIAIGSEG

-854 NNESS
+854 NHESS

-878 SIAAGD
+878 SIATGD

-892 SISIGKESGTDASAT
+892 SISIGKESGTDANAT

-926 GAHNTVE
+926 GAYNTVE

-946 DNTGDGPS
+946 NNMGDGS
-954 NPIYESGLIGNN
+954 TDPIYESGLIGNDN
-966 NKISAIYNNQ
+966 NISAIYNNQ
-976 DEHKGSVTDAHAVG
+976 SEHIGSVTDVHAVG
-990 NGNTIS
+990 NKNTVS

-1007 QISGSNNKVLGEA
+1007 QISGSNNQVLGEA
-1020 SQMAEAGSLKGITI
+1020 STMAEAGSLKGITI
-1034 DGFNNTIKGRN
+1034 DGFGNTVKGRN
-1045 VDDAANK
+1045 VDDVANK

-1061 NNTVDIP
+1061 NNTVDI
-1068 LQGRKADMNNI
+1068 LAQGRKADMNNI

-1100 SAKKTADETTSGVG
+1100 SAKKTADETTAGVG
-1114 TYNYDSKDANYTTRS
+1114 TYN
-1129 GETATFAGS
+1129 
-1138 EATGV
+1138 
-1143 VTVGSEGNYRRVQNV
+1143 
-1158 AAGLVGKD
+1158 
-1166 STDAVNGSQL
+1166 
-1176 YYATRDHHYLGDNSN
+1176 LGDNSD
-1191 LTDDKNIVNVGSDG
+1191 LSDDKNVVNVGSDG

-1217 GNSVTTE
+1217 GKAVTTE

-1234 NIGVVADSEHQAM
+1234 NIGVVADSENQAM

-1304 SSSRLRAA
+1304 SSARLSAA
-1312 ASGTETAE
+1312 ADDTGTAE

-1336 DDSTKV
+1336 DDNTKV

-1369 FTADNGATGFHVQLA
+1369 FTADNGAAGFHVQLA

-1392 VTSQSVTTNNLTVKG
+1392 VTSHSVTTNNLTVKG
-1407 GEFKVENGT
+1407 GNFKVENGT

-1431 TAPTDA
+1431 TALTDA

-1471 GANAAALAALHP
+1471 GANAAALAGLHP
-1483 NDFDPDDKWDFAGGY
+1483 TDFDPDDKWDFAGSY

-1575 LKAVHGFKIDPMKS
+1575 LKSVHGFKIDPMKS

-1662 LKYIRIDTIQKDRNG
+1662 LKYIRIDTIQKDRDG

-1684 RVNKPIQAGK
+1684 RVNKPVRTGK